1 MRRKRRRPAAG
12 NAGAGGAPGRGRR
25 SGKAPR
31 RAGPLPG
38 ARDLDAADVEALR
51 AELERRAA
59 GLPRWNADPD
69 EVRRAVAKL
78 ALTLIEFLRA
88 LMERQAIRRMEAGT
102 LTAEETE
109 RLGLALMRL
118 EETIRE
124 LAARFGLDPE
134 ELTLDLGPLG
144 RLK

>member
-1 MRRKRRRPAAG
+1 MRNRRK
-12 NAGAGGAPGRGRR
+12 GG
-25 SGKAPR
+25 PR
-31 RAGPLPG
+31 RGPGPTG
-38 ARDLDAADVEALR
+38 RKPARGGKGPVRKRASPDVRDLDAADVEALR

-134 ELTLDLGPLG
+134 ELNLDLGPLG